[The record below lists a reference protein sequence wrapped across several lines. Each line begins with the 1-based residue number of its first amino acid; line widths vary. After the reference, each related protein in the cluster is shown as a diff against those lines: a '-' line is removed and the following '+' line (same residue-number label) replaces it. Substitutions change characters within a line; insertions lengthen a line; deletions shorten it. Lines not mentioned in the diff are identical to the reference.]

1 MSTTLKALSK
11 KRAASDD
18 EADAPATKKPIQNK
32 QRVLVLSSR
41 GVTER
46 YRHLMSDLQA
56 LLPHTKKGEYIVLIY
71 TPFDATHRLKDQLK
85 DVTSNTQ

>member
-11 KRAASDD
+11 KRAAGDD
-18 EADAPATKKPIQNK
+18 VEETTTKKPVQNK

-46 YRHLMSDLQA
+46 YRHLMSDIQA
-56 LLPHTKKGEYIVLIY
+56 LLPHTKKGRYEHFLII
-71 TPFDATHRLKDQLK
+71 TC
-85 DVTSNTQ
+85 